1 MKKIGFIFKR
11 EVGSYF
17 NSAVAYVVVVL
28 FLVITGALFWLNY
41 FQDINI
47 LSLRSFFAQAPL
59 FLAFFAPAIT
69 MGLFAEEKRSGT
81 LELMMTLPVSDFQIV
96 AGKFLAAVFLL
107 ATVFAVTLVY
117 PFSLSLLG
125 PLDWGAV
132 WSGYLGLLLLGSTY
146 TAIGLMAS
154 SWSKDQVVSIL
165 VAFSL
170 CFFLYLI
177 EQLVAHPTGTTAQ
190 IIEYLST
197 GYHFNN
203 LARGVIDSRDIIY
216 YFSLIGVSLVV
227 AQTSIAARR
236 W

>member
-11 EVGSYF
+11 EVGGYF
-17 NSAVAYVVVVL
+17 NSAVAYVVVIL
-28 FLVITGALFWLNY
+28 FLVITGALFWLSY
-41 FQDINI
+41 FQEINI
-47 LSLRSFFAQAPL
+47 LSLRGFFAQAPL

-81 LELMMTLPVSDFQIV
+81 LELLMILPVSDFQIV

-117 PFSLSLLG
+117 PYSLSLLG

-132 WSGYLGLLLLGSTY
+132 WAGYLGLMLLGASY
-146 TAIGLMAS
+146 SAIGLMAS
-154 SWSKDQVVSIL
+154 SWSKDQVVAIL

-177 EQLVAHPTGTTAQ
+177 EQLLAHPSGSTAQ

-203 LARGVIDSRDIIY
+203 IARGVIDSRDLIY
-216 YFSLIGVSLVV
+216 YFSLIGVCLVI

>member
-11 EVGSYF
+11 EVGGYF
-17 NSAVAYVVVVL
+17 NSAVAYVVVIL
-28 FLVITGALFWLNY
+28 FLVITGALFWLSY
-41 FQDINI
+41 FQEINI
-47 LSLRSFFAQAPL
+47 LSLRGFFAQAPL

-81 LELMMTLPVSDFQIV
+81 LELLMTLPVSDFQIV

-117 PFSLSLLG
+117 PYSLSLLG

-132 WSGYLGLLLLGSTY
+132 WAGYLGLMLLGASY
-146 TAIGLMAS
+146 SAIGLMAS

-177 EQLVAHPTGTTAQ
+177 EQLLAHPSGTTAQ

-203 LARGVIDSRDIIY
+203 IARGVIDSRDLIY
-216 YFSLIGVSLVV
+216 YFSLIGVCLVI